1 MKKLSIVCL
10 SIGLL
15 VMIACGGE
23 KKEGA
28 TASNTTA
35 STDKKSDATAAEVG
49 NKKGKL
55 VYKQY
60 CVICHGA
67 DGKLAVS
74 GASDLSI
81 SALTLD
87 ERVSQIKNGKGLM
100 TPYKDILSQS
110 QIQSVAE
117 YLEELKK

>member
-10 SIGLL
+10 SIGFL

-28 TASNTTA
+28 TASNTTT
-35 STDKKSDATAAEVG
+35 STDKKSEATAAEVG

-87 ERVSQIKNGKGLM
+87 ERVSQIKNGKTNFKSISCPIFHGRL
-100 TPYKDILSQS
+100 QS
-110 QIQSVAE
+110 
-117 YLEELKK
+117 LRCR